1 MQFPEGGITVRPDVQ
16 ADISMVDEAV
26 WTVSQGTISRISQAM
41 SQGELPGNG
50 GMRSWAALLA
60 GNWLDEPASPQ
71 FSAAEIHAHLD
82 TTSAAEVQRAESILE
97 YRKLYPGNAFLTR
110 DQVRSL
116 CKKYNLVF
124 APMFAFAGEIPAR
137 NREEIGLFG
146 LHEKHQEFLV
156 RISEQ
161 LTSSMIDFHSNF
173 ESEMELPDD
182 QSAPWLLPVTSGFGL
197 YLPQGWRKF
206 RVLTEHY
213 IRSCYN
219 YDARET
225 LAIPMVQTD
234 TGWLRLDPHRLHIM
248 QVDISREEERTIV
261 HTRWFEGSLPR
272 SKWRVRVVFYVA
284 GMPMLR
290 LMDSAGTMHV
300 RHSDMEQ
307 MVICPGSMLHENLPL
322 TVSDRWEVQISPQ
335 RDVRG
340 VGADPIVLQPV
351 AGGFLVVTK
360 WDAEANLPEV
370 AGQTN

>member
-1 MQFPEGGITVRPDVQ
+1 MNFPEGGITVSPDVKG
-16 ADISMVDEAV
+16 DISFF
-26 WTVSQGTISRISQAM
+26 
-41 SQGELPGNG
+41 GEQWLRKSMAESGFRMG
-50 GMRSWAALLA
+50 ALLA

-82 TTSAAEVQRAESILE
+82 TTSAAEVQRAEHILE
-97 YRKLYPGNAFLTR
+97 YRKLYPGNAFLNR

-116 CKKYNLVF
+116 CQKYNLVF
-124 APMFAFAGEIPAR
+124 APMFAFSGDIPEH
-137 NREEIGLFG
+137 NREEIARFR
-146 LHEKHQEFLV
+146 LHEKHQEFEV

-161 LTSSMIDFHSNF
+161 RTSSMVGFHSNF
-173 ESEMELPDD
+173 ESQMELPDD

-197 YLPQGWRKF
+197 YLPQGWHKF

-213 IRSCYN
+213 IRSYCHYGE
-219 YDARET
+219 RET

-234 TGWLRLDPHRLHIM
+234 AGWLRMDPHRLHIM
-248 QVDISREEERTIV
+248 QVDISADAGPVAV
-261 HTRWFEGSLPR
+261 HTRWFEDQTPR
-272 SKWRVRVVFYVA
+272 VQWRVRVAFQVA
-284 GMPMLR
+284 ALPIHR
-290 LMDSAGTMHV
+290 LMDPAGTFHV

-307 MVICPGSMLHENLPL
+307 MVICPADMLHENLPL
-322 TVSDRWEVQISPQ
+322 TVSDRWEVQMSPQ